1 MTISNTT
8 GPEQGAGNKMP
19 DVASQPY
26 AGAKGALNWV
36 GMSEIQ
42 IPVFVLNNRGEK
54 IQTLAHVQ
62 AYVNLTNPEDKGIH
76 MSRLFLALD
85 EMLALHELTPA
96 LLQRMVERFVES
108 QHGLSDAAFLQCR
121 FDYFEKRPSLKSD
134 NAGWRSYPV
143 KLTAIQRAETFSA
156 EIALDIPYSS
166 TCPCSAAL
174 ARQLIQEGFRA
185 TFGALDAV
193 ETDAVYRWLGTPEG
207 IRATPHSQRSMA
219 QVKIK
224 PAHIDESLPL
234 TALIDRVED
243 ALQTPVQSVVKRED
257 EQEFARLNAANL
269 MFCEDAARRL
279 LNALSNSAEIADF
292 WVRVNHLESLHAHD
306 AVAVVVKGV
315 VGGYSDAPGEFISS

>member
-1 MTISNTT
+1 MVTT
-8 GPEQGAGNKMP
+8 NPTQATVAGAMP
-19 DVASQPY
+19 DVASQPHF
-26 AGAKGALNWV
+26 GAKGALNWV

-42 IPVFVLNNRGEK
+42 MPVFVLNSRGEK

-62 AYVNLTNPEDKGIH
+62 AYVNLPNPEDKGIH
-76 MSRLFLALD
+76 MSRLFLTLD
-85 EMLALHELTPA
+85 EMLAMSELTPA
-96 LLQRMVERFVES
+96 LMQRIVERFVAS

-121 FDYFEKRPSLKSD
+121 FDYFDKRPSLKSA
-134 NAGWRSYPV
+134 NEGWRSYPV
-143 KLTAIQRAETFSA
+143 KLTAVQRADTFEA

-174 ARQLIQEGFRA
+174 SRQLIQEGFRNS
-185 TFGALDAV
+185 FGDEGAVDA
-193 ETDAVYRWLGTPEG
+193 EAVYDWLGTPQG
-207 IRATPHSQRSMA
+207 ISATPHSQRSMA
-219 QVKIK
+219 QIKIR
-224 PAHIDESLPL
+224 PQQIDASLPL
-234 TALIDRVED
+234 TALIDRVEN

-279 LNALSNSAEIADF
+279 LNALSDDAGIADF

-315 VGGYSDAPGEFISS
+315 NGGYTDAPGEYISS